1 MSALLDFTL
10 SMVSLLI
17 VLGTIRIGNDF
28 LFSGFLWLAMATFVG
43 TLVLAGVP
51 GVRATHVWLDQV
63 CRGPG
68 ALAMGIGILAQLY
81 GPFKGA
87 RWTAQLLAIGGA
99 AITYFLADRPWRE
112 FFVIA
117 MGLVLLLSLALLC
130 IRHYK
135 QGHTAEAGAA
145 LASALLLAF
154 VGLGLNRLPIPS
166 QSPIRQVDILHVTL
180 IVAYPLMWISASRAY
195 LEANRM
201 LEET

>member
-63 CRGPG
+63 CRGLDRLRWE
-68 ALAMGIGILAQLY
+68 LASSPSSTGLSR
-81 GPFKGA
+81 A

-99 AITYFLADRPWRE
+99 TITYFLADRPLAE
-112 FFVIA
+112 FVVA

-130 IRHYK
+130 IRHFK

-145 LASALLLAF
+145 LASALPLAF
-154 VGLGLNRLPIPS
+154 AGLGLNRIPIPS
-166 QSPIRQVDILHVTL
+166 ESPLRHVDILHVTL
-180 IVAYPLMWISASRAY
+180 IVAYP
-195 LEANRM
+195 
-201 LEET
+201 

>member
-17 VLGTIRIGNDF
+17 VIGTIRIGNDF
-28 LFSGFLWLAMATFVG
+28 LYSGFLWLAMATFVG
-43 TLVLAGVP
+43 TLVLAGFP

-63 CRGPG
+63 CHGPG
-68 ALAMGIGILAQLY
+68 ALAMGIGVLAQLY

-99 AITYFLADRPWRE
+99 TITYFLADRPWRE
-112 FFVIA
+112 FAVIA

-130 IRHYK
+130 IQHYK

-145 LASALLLAF
+145 LVSALLLAF
-154 VGLGLNRLPIPS
+154 VGLGLNRIPIPS
-166 QSPIRQVDILHVTL
+166 ESPLRHVDILHLTL
-180 IVAYPLMWISASRAY
+180 IVAYPLMWISVSRVY
-195 LEANRM
+195 QDTRR
-201 LEET
+201 